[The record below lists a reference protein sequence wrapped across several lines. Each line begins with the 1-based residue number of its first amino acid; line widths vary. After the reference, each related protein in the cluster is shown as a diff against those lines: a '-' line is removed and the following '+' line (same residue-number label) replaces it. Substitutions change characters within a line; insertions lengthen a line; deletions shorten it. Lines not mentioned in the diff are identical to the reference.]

1 MLHADILELYLHR
14 RPNMNL
20 KAKDTIKGA
29 TIFVEVNEIRSF
41 VTIDPVLVM
50 IPSDANAVLM
60 PNIWGEFLHEHFTD
74 NPRLTLLINDHFLAG
89 VGENSPAS
97 LFVGHA
103 IHILTGHNIALIT
116 ASDI

>member
-20 KAKDTIKGA
+20 KAKDAIKGA

-74 NPRLTLLINDHFLAG
+74 NPRL
-89 VGENSPAS
+89 GENSPAS